1 MTSRIADQK
10 GVQKGAQ
17 KLYQKST
24 PKELNTMLRRS
35 GMPPNRK
42 ELNSMI
48 RRTGIPPGRQ
58 LLMRL
63 FLTRLRR
70 YGTPAPRKNQHV
82 LHALLKD
89 KNKTE

>member
-42 ELNSMI
+42 QL
-48 RRTGIPPGRQ
+48 TGIPPGRQ